1 MNDCLISVIIPVY
14 NTEEFLEK
22 CLDSLRLQTLK
33 NYEAILV
40 DDGSTDSSGKICEKY
55 ARLDSR
61 IQVIHQ
67 KNAGVSV
74 ARNRALN
81 KAKGAYVFFLDSDD
95 ILPNDAFEKLVQN
108 DADLVIGSIAEV
120 DESGE
125 SNGVFQL
132 LPNQELSRSQ
142 VLEALFNEFLWGYQ
156 GYLCNKLYRYSI
168 IKDYDIQFE
177 PNIKYN
183 EDRLFLTKYLLSC
196 SKIIMCSS
204 IVYFYRQQKNSA
216 LAKTRRNFR
225 PDVLT
230 ELDAF
235 EMMKKLVID
244 EYPGLYQLI
253 SRLEFER
260 SLYWLK
266 QIPKKYPN
274 EKKKV
279 RNYVRRNAKICIVM
293 SDKGLI
299 YRIKVILHCL
309 FER

>member
-22 CLDSLRLQTLK
+22 CLDSLRVQTLQ

-40 DDGSTDSSGKICEKY
+40 DDGSTDSSGEICEKY
-55 ARLDSR
+55 TCLDYR
-61 IQVIHQ
+61 FQVIHQ
-67 KNAGVSV
+67 KNAGVSA
-74 ARNRALN
+74 ARNRALSE
-81 KAKGAYVFFLDSDD
+81 AKGAYVFFLDSDD
-95 ILPNDAFEKLVQN
+95 ILPNDAFEKLVQK

-125 SNGVFQL
+125 SNGIFQL
-132 LPNQELSRSQ
+132 LPDQELSRSQ
-142 VLEALFNEFLWGYQ
+142 ALEALFNESQWGYQ

-168 IKDYDIQFE
+168 IKDCDIRFE
-177 PNIKYN
+177 TNIKYS

-216 LAKTRRNFR
+216 LAKTRRNFE
-225 PDVLT
+225 PAVLT

-266 QIPKKYPN
+266 QTPKKYPN

-279 RNYVRRNAKICIVM
+279 RNYVRRNARICIVTP
-293 SDKGLI
+293 DKGLI